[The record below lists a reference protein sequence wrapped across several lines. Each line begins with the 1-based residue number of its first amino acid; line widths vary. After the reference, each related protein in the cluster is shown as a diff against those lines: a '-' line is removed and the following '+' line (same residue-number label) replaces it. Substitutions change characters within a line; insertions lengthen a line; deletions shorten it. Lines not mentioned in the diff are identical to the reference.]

1 MMNRVMLLGCV
12 LLAAT
17 PWPAAQAEVL
27 SAAAG
32 GFQLKHQVT
41 SPLTPEAAY
50 QRFLAIGKWW
60 SDAHTYSGRAAGL
73 SIDARPGGCWCEQLA
88 SGGALRHMTAIYLDP
103 GKALRFEGGLG
114 PLQPMGA
121 SGVMTIAFKPA
132 AAGQGTTVSL
142 VYNVSGYAA
151 EGLAGIAPAVDQ
163 VLAEQLARFAAN

>member
-1 MMNRVMLLGCV
+1 MRIRRSVMFV
-12 LLAAT
+12 LLASISIV
-17 PWPAAQAEVL
+17 AARADVL
-27 SAAAG
+27 SAGSG
-32 GFQLKHQVT
+32 GFQLRHQVST
-41 SPLTPEAAY
+41 ALAPDAAY
-50 QRFLAIGKWW
+50 QRFLTIGRWW
-60 SDAHTYSGRAAGL
+60 SDAHTYSGRAASL

-88 SGGALRHMTAIYLDP
+88 NGGALRHMTAIYLDP

-132 AAGQGTTVSL
+132 AAGQGTTVTL

>member
-1 MMNRVMLLGCV
+1 MRIHSSAACI
-12 LLAAT
+12 LLATMVLAT
-17 PWPAAQAEVL
+17 AQAEVL
-27 SAAAG
+27 SAGPG
-32 GFQLKHQVT
+32 GFQLRHQVST
-41 SPLTPEAAY
+41 ALAPDAAY
-50 QRFLAIGKWW
+50 QRFLSIARWW

-88 SGGALRHMTAIYLDP
+88 NGGALRHMTAIYLDP

-121 SGVMTIAFKPA
+121 TGVMTIAFKPA
-132 AAGQGTTVSL
+132 ATGSGSAVTL

-163 VLAEQLARFAAN
+163 VLAEQLARFAAP

>member
-1 MMNRVMLLGCV
+1 MDTRALLIGG
-12 LLAAT
+12 LLATAT
-17 PWPAAQAEVL
+17 ISATHAEVL
-27 SAAAG
+27 SAGPG
-32 GFQLKHQVT
+32 GFQLRHQV
-41 SPLTPEAAY
+41 SSGLAPDAAY
-50 QRFLAIGKWW
+50 QRFLSIGRWW

-73 SIDARPGGCWCEQLA
+73 TIDARPGGCWCEQLA
-88 SGGALRHMTAIYLDP
+88 NGGALRHMTAIYLDP

-132 AAGQGTTVSL
+132 TAGPGTAVTL
-142 VYNVSGYAA
+142 IYNVSGYAA

>member
-1 MMNRVMLLGCV
+1 MKIHQRAICS
-12 LLAAT
+12 LLAMTVIAT
-17 PWPAAQAEVL
+17 ADAEVL
-27 SAAAG
+27 SAGAG
-32 GFQLKHQVT
+32 GFQLRQQVST
-41 SPLTPEAAY
+41 ALAPDAAY
-50 QRFLAIGKWW
+50 QRFLSIARWW

-88 SGGALRHMTAIYLDP
+88 NGGALRHMTAIYLDP

-132 AAGQGTTVSL
+132 AAGGQGTTVTL
-142 VYNVSGYAA
+142 VYNVSGYSA

-163 VLAEQLARFAAN
+163 VLAEQLTRFAAN

>member
-1 MMNRVMLLGCV
+1 MRIRLSVIFV
-12 LLAAT
+12 LLASISVM
-17 PWPAAQAEVL
+17 AARAEVL
-27 SAAAG
+27 SAGPG
-32 GFQLKHQVT
+32 GFQLRHQVST
-41 SPLTPEAAY
+41 ALAPEAAY
-50 QRFLAIGKWW
+50 QRFLTIGRWW

-88 SGGALRHMTAIYLDP
+88 NGGALRHMTAIYLDP

-121 SGVMTIAFKPA
+121 SGVMTITFKPA
-132 AAGQGTTVSL
+132 ATGQGTTVTL

-151 EGLAGIAPAVDQ
+151 DGLAGIAPAVDQ